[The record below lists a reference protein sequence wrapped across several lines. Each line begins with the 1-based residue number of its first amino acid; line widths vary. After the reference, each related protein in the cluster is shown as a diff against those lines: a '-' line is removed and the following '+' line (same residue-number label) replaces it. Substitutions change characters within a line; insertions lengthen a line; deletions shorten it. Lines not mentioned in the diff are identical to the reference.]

1 MRESHQDRENQ
12 IRKLLEDDP
21 QEAVVMMVEHYTGLL
36 WTVAGR
42 YLSDPE
48 DIKECI
54 NDTFTEFYCHRE
66 RYDETRGSM
75 AAYLSAIAGHQAI
88 SRYRSNRRHKSGNLP
103 GEWEDTMADQVD
115 ERLDLENAIQ
125 SLGEEDAAIIR
136 MKYYEGMTVRKIADS
151 LHIPYETVKKR
162 HQRSLKKMRLFLL
175 TLLCLLLAA
184 GLAACAYKIL
194 QHFGIV
200 PGYGVNRS
208 DTVPFYVLEETVT
221 VEDDQILLRLD
232 RGIMTED
239 SLVLTIYAEYK
250 DAWYEARNLGQE
262 ITAELIDEMGSS
274 FTYFDPV
281 LILEDGTIWSDI
293 RLTSSSDLDRDRKN
307 PKQIQIIFEP
317 LTGLIGEESAIPMTL
332 QSSYG
337 EFPFVF
343 AAAEEEA
350 IDGYSYVLE
359 EQGGLLAIPCLE
371 EGRLY
376 VDIYPLNCGDYTTD
390 PGLIRGVYETIG
402 GPKGEVTVTG
412 TDGSRLVG
420 QCLGYRPFGDE
431 MFFRWDF
438 GPAREGDYV
447 LQVPYVY
454 QTARLPEGFSFAVSD
469 AEPGTGRRLEI
480 PGSVLTIVS
489 YSGEQPPG
497 TTFNPDGDQ
506 ENAALRRFLCFDV
519 EMEEMDRVLVGLP
532 LEHDVETPDEGK
544 YLYGSSTS
552 LLQTHEEYMDY
563 IGYAILLPQYT
574 GEETVIYSLIPHRP
588 IAAYQWNHAFSVP
601 FRVDAE
607 D

>member
-1 MRESHQDRENQ
+1 MRESDKDRENE
-12 IRKLLEDDP
+12 IRKLLKDDP

-66 RYDETRGSM
+66 RYDGTRGSL
-75 AAYLSAIAGHQAI
+75 AAYLSAIAGHLAV
-88 SRYRSNRRHKSGNLP
+88 SRYRSNSRRKSGNLP

-125 SLGEEDAAIIR
+125 SLGEEDASIIR
-136 MKYYEGMTVRKIADS
+136 MKYYEGMTVREIADS
-151 LHIPYETVKKR
+151 LNIPYETVKKR
-162 HQRSLKKMRLFLL
+162 HQRSLKKMRLLLL

-200 PGYGVNRS
+200 PGYGVNQS
-208 DTVPFYVLEETVT
+208 DAIPFYVLEETVT
-221 VEDDQILLRLD
+221 VENDQILLRLD
-232 RGIMTED
+232 RGIMTEE
-239 SLVLTIYAEYK
+239 SLVLTIYAEFK
-250 DAWYEARNLGQE
+250 DAWYEAGNLGQE
-262 ITAELIDEMGSS
+262 ITEELFNEMGSS
-274 FTYFDPV
+274 FAYFDPV
-281 LILEDGTIWSDI
+281 LVLEDGTIWSDI
-293 RLTSSSDLDRDRKN
+293 RMTSSFDLDQEKMN
-307 PKQIQIIFEP
+307 PKQMQIVFEP
-317 LTGLIGEESAIPMTL
+317 IVGLTGEESAIPMTL
-332 QSSYG
+332 QCSYG

-343 AAAEEEA
+343 TAAAEEGL
-350 IDGYSYVLE
+350 DGYSYVLE

-371 EGRLY
+371 DGRLY
-376 VDIYPLNCGDYTTD
+376 VDIYPLSCGDYTTD
-390 PGLIRGVYETIG
+390 PGLIRSVCETVG

-412 TDGSRLVG
+412 TDGSRRTG
-420 QCLGYRPFGDE
+420 QCMGYRPYGDE

-438 GPAREGDYV
+438 GPAREGEYV

-454 QTARLPEGFSFAVSD
+454 QTAELPEEFSFAVSD
-469 AEPGTGRRLEI
+469 AEPGIWRRLEI

-489 YSGEQPPG
+489 YSGEQPAG
-497 TTFNPDGDQ
+497 STFHTDGDQ
-506 ENAALRRFLCFDV
+506 ENPALRRFLCFDV
-519 EMEEMDRVLVGLP
+519 EAEEKDRVLVGMST
-532 LEHDVETPDEGK
+532 EMDVETPDDGK
-544 YLYGSSTS
+544 YLYASCTS
-552 LLQTHEEYMDY
+552 LLQTREEYTDY
-563 IGYAILLPQYT
+563 LGYAILLPQDT
-574 GEETVIYSLIPHRP
+574 GEEIISFFPNPHRA
-588 IAAYQWNHAFSVP
+588 IVTYRWNHAFSIP